1 MNAPRRVEPVD
12 VHTVA
17 AGAEALFR
25 STFGGTADGVWAAPG
40 RVNLIGEHVDYAGGL
55 VLPFALPYVTVV
67 AARIRDDNRLHCV
80 STQSADP
87 WQGPLSDVTPGRPT
101 GWAAYVAGVV
111 WALRQSGTVPAEAG
125 FDVAVHS
132 TVPVGAGL
140 SSSAA
145 LECAFALAVADL
157 LGLPTDT
164 DGRRTLI
171 AACIRA
177 ENEIVG
183 ASTGGMDQ
191 SVAMLARPGHALLLD
206 CRGGDSRL
214 VPLDFESAGAQLLV
228 IDTNAP
234 HRLVDGQY
242 GTRRATIEKAC
253 AELGVHTLRDIRDVD
268 GALASLA
275 SPESVRRVRHVLGEI
290 RRVIEVA
297 DLLAQNRIS
306 DIGGVLTRSHLSLRN
321 DYEVSSVELD
331 CAVDAALDAGAWGA
345 RMTGGGFGGSAIA
358 LVPADRVGD
367 VVAQVLDSAA
377 SAALPTPQF
386 LSAAP
391 SSAAH
396 RL

>member
-1 MNAPRRVEPVD
+1 MSAPQWVTPVD
-12 VHTVA
+12 PDAVA
-17 AGAEALFR
+17 GTAEAMFR
-25 STFGGTADGVWAAPG
+25 STFGGAADGVWTAPG

-67 AARIRDDNRLHCV
+67 AVRVRDDGILHAV
-80 STQSADP
+80 STHTGES
-87 WQGPLSDVTPGRPT
+87 WHGPLDDVAPGHPA

-111 WALRQSGTVPAEAG
+111 WALRRSGHLTAGTG

-132 TVPVGAGL
+132 TVPVGSGL

-157 LGLPTDT
+157 AGLPTD
-164 DGRRTLI
+164 DSGRRQLI
-171 AACIRA
+171 TASILA
-177 ENEIVG
+177 ENEIAG

-206 CRGGDSRL
+206 CRGGATRH
-214 VPLDFESAGAQLLV
+214 VPLDFDAAGARLVV

-242 GTRRATIEKAC
+242 GNRRATVEKAC
-253 AELGVHTLRDIRDVD
+253 ADLGVATLRDVVDVD
-268 GALASLA
+268 AAVAALS
-275 SPESVRRVRHVLGEI
+275 SPAAARTRHVLGEI
-290 RRVIEVA
+290 RRVTEVA
-297 DLLAQNRIS
+297 DLLDRGRIT
-306 DIGGVLTRSHLSLRN
+306 DIGDALNRSHASLRD

-331 CAVDAALDAGAWGA
+331 SAVEAALEAGAWGA

-358 LVPADRVGD
+358 LVPADRID
-367 VVAQVLDSAA
+367 AVVENVARRADTAG
-377 SAALPTPQF
+377 LPVPQF
-386 LSAAP
+386 LHAEP
-391 SSAAH
+391 SGSAH